1 MIRQSS
7 FDAVQSL
14 DLIPQAIIGRP
25 LSYFA
30 SSMHAD
36 FVSGHDDLDQFE
48 GAVFVLDEK
57 FHFALKW
64 YRGHPKGT
72 TTIYLPHEFSGLDDI
87 TKIVSMIMNELRLDE
102 GTLVWQR
109 ADNPDL

>member
-1 MIRQSS
+1 MHADRSAQQPRTCRDNGGCNQGGAVMIRQSS

-25 LSYFA
+25 VSYFA

-36 FVSGHDDLDQFE
+36 FVSGHDGFDQFE

-57 FHFALKW
+57 FSFALKR
-64 YRGHPKGT
+64 YRGHPNGT
-72 TTIYLPHEFSGLDDI
+72 TTIYLP
-87 TKIVSMIMNELRLDE
+87 
-102 GTLVWQR
+102 
-109 ADNPDL
+109 